1 MKLVEYGSDYNRYVI
16 PENILDKD
24 SVCYLVG
31 VGEDITFDCE
41 IVDKYGCKGVLF
53 DPTPRSIDHF
63 KNIVDDPSVSPIP
76 SDKKYPDY
84 ARFSKSF
91 HLLEYVNW
99 GISGSDEIVQF
110 YPPSSPGAVSHS
122 IDNIKN
128 TSAQGGFK
136 AQCFKLST
144 VMKKLGHE
152 KIDLLK
158 LNIEGA
164 EIYIVNDILKENIPV
179 KIIAVDFDYV
189 KKYKYPP
196 VSHVVEKLKEAG
208 YSAVYEGHNYTFVK
222 NL

>member
-1 MKLVEYGSDYNRYVI
+1 
-16 PENILDKD
+16 
-24 SVCYLVG
+24 
-31 VGEDITFDCE
+31 
-41 IVDKYGCKGVLF
+41 
-53 DPTPRSIDHF
+53 
-63 KNIVDDPSVSPIP
+63 
-76 SDKKYPDY
+76 
-84 ARFSKSF
+84 
-91 HLLEYVNW
+91 
-99 GISGSDEIVQF
+99 
-110 YPPSSPGAVSHS
+110 
-122 IDNIKN
+122 
-128 TSAQGGFK
+128 
-136 AQCFKLST
+136 
-144 VMKKLGHE
+144 MKKLGHE